1 MKKNAPELIDEISKS
16 RTFNRPA
23 DLAEAY
29 LSHKETLPLFLQSLT
44 FLKTCKLKAS
54 DTNKKIIRKNF
65 QEFIATSI
73 KEVSDKISKDTLKD
87 IKENYDKKTV
97 NKILEALLDFEP
109 FLKGSPVSVV
119 SPELKRF
126 YLSHMKTQRNI
137 INAIEF
143 LLKSANLSD
152 SEKKMLQRIKTRHQ
166 DSLKQSSQ
174 VKKVV
179 IDPVKEALLNVE
191 ARAANGTLLTGL
203 NPSGTMDFIMQ
214 CNFPKTIFIK
224 PTGRPKKKIF
234 LNALVIVIYSLLKND
249 NTQVK
254 WRYCLTANIINQYFG
269 LTGKEALNSKG
280 IDNALHSR

>member
-1 MKKNAPELIDEISKS
+1 M
-16 RTFNRPA
+16 
-23 DLAEAY
+23 
-29 LSHKETLPLFLQSLT
+29 
-44 FLKTCKLKAS
+44 
-54 DTNKKIIRKNF
+54 
-65 QEFIATSI
+65 
-73 KEVSDKISKDTLKD
+73 
-87 IKENYDKKTV
+87 
-97 NKILEALLDFEP
+97 
-109 FLKGSPVSVV
+109 V